1 MNITSLEIPA
11 NAPITLN
18 RYRTLQNQS
27 LKRQQSTNEII
38 LCYFRLISLNNLAIQ
53 RALNPNLVQ
62 IKSAITS
69 NNISNN
75 LVGSKTPLIQ
85 QYTVS
90 KNVNNNI
97 KKNSVRYT
105 RSKSC

>member
-18 RYRTLQNQS
+18 RYKTLQNQS
-27 LKRQQSTNEII
+27 LKRQQSTSEII

-69 NNISNN
+69 N
-75 LVGSKTPLIQ
+75 LVRSKTPLIQ
-85 QYTVS
+85 QYKVS

-97 KKNSVRYT
+97 KKNSMRYT